1 MRKMTLVFCG
11 SNQAFVDYLMKHQ
24 IHPKDALYAP
34 DQNYAI
40 FFAKMLRRSWMI
52 TSVRLV
58 FSLECKDIRKTIK

>member
-11 SNQAFVDYLMKHQ
+11 SNQAFADYLMRHE
-24 IHPKDALYAP
+24 INPKDALYAP
-34 DQNYAI
+34 DQNYAM

-58 FSLECKDIRKTIK
+58 FSLECQEIRRMVK